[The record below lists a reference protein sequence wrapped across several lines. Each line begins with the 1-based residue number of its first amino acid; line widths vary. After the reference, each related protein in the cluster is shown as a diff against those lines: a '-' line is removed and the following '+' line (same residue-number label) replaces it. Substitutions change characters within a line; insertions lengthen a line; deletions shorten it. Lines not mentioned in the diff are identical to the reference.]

1 MQGTIKKSKSIS
13 TKSLAKIGVLAAI
26 AYVLMFI
33 SVPLPI
39 FPSFLKLDVSDIP
52 AIFGGIAMGPLAGF
66 IIALIKNL
74 LQIGSSFTG
83 GVGEIANAIIGGTY
97 VVIISYAYRKRSDIK
112 GVMIGALLGTIGMT
126 IMGCIANYF
135 VVTPI
140 YGQVFGSLDSII
152 AMGSALNPQ
161 IHDLFTFVIWV
172 YAPFNIIKA
181 TVMTICVL
189 PLYKKMDKI
198 LKKL

>member
-1 MQGTIKKSKSIS
+1 MQETIKNNKSMSVKI
-13 TKSLAKIGVLAAI
+13 LAKIGILAAV
-26 AYVLMFI
+26 AYILMFI

-52 AIFGGIAMGPLAGF
+52 AIFGGMAMGPLAGF

-74 LQIGSSFTG
+74 LQIGVSFTG

-97 VVIISYAYRKRSDIK
+97 VVIISYVYKRRNDLK
-112 GVMIGALLGTIGMT
+112 GVIIGALLAILGMT
-126 IMGCIANYF
+126 IMGCLANYF

-140 YGQVFGSLDSII
+140 YGQVFGSLDAII
-152 AMGSALNPQ
+152 AMGSSINPK

-181 TVMTICVL
+181 SIMTLCIL
-189 PLYKKMDKI
+189 PLYKKMNKL
-198 LKKL
+198 LKK

>member
-1 MQGTIKKSKSIS
+1 MQGTIKKNKSIS
-13 TKSLAKIGVLAAI
+13 VKTLAKIGILAAV
-26 AYVLMFI
+26 AYILMFI

-52 AIFGGIAMGPLAGF
+52 AIFGGMAMGPLAGF

-74 LQIGSSFTG
+74 LQIGATFTG

-97 VVIISYAYRKRSDIK
+97 VVIISYVYKKRSNLK
-112 GVMIGALLGTIGMT
+112 GVLIGSLLGIIGMT
-126 IMGCIANYF
+126 AMGCLANYF

-140 YGQVFGSLDSII
+140 YGQVFGSLDAII
-152 AMGSALNPQ
+152 AMGSAINPR

-172 YAPFNIIKA
+172 YAPFNIIKSSI
-181 TVMTICVL
+181 MTICIL
-189 PLYKKMDKI
+189 PLYKKMNKL
-198 LKKL
+198 LKK

>member
-1 MQGTIKKSKSIS
+1 MQGTIKKNKSIS
-13 TKSLAKIGVLAAI
+13 VKTLAKIGILAAV
-26 AYVLMFI
+26 AYILMFI

-52 AIFGGIAMGPLAGF
+52 AIFGGMAMGPLAGF

-74 LQIGSSFTG
+74 LQIGATFTG

-97 VVIISYAYRKRSDIK
+97 VVIISYVYKKRSNLK
-112 GVMIGALLGTIGMT
+112 GVLIGSLLGIIGMT
-126 IMGCIANYF
+126 AMGCLANYF

-140 YGQVFGSLDSII
+140 YGQVFGSLDAII
-152 AMGSALNPQ
+152 AMGSAINPR

-172 YAPFNIIKA
+172 YAPFNIIKSSII
-181 TVMTICVL
+181 TICIL
-189 PLYKKMDKI
+189 PLYKKMNKL
-198 LKKL
+198 LKK

>member
-1 MQGTIKKSKSIS
+1 MQGTIKKNKAVS
-13 TKSLAKIGVLAAI
+13 TQTLAKIGILSAV

-33 SVPLPI
+33 SVPLPM

-52 AIFGGIAMGPLAGF
+52 AIFGGMAMGPLAGF

-74 LQIGSSFTG
+74 LQIGATFTG

-97 VVIISYAYRKRSDIK
+97 VVIISYIYKRRNDLK
-112 GVMIGALLGTIGMT
+112 GVLIGALLGIIGMT
-126 IMGCIANYF
+126 TMGCLANYF

-140 YGQVFGSLDSII
+140 YGQVFGSLDAII
-152 AMGSALNPQ
+152 AMGSAINPR

-181 TVMTICVL
+181 SIMTICIL
-189 PLYKKMDKI
+189 PLYKKMNKL
-198 LKKL
+198 LKK

>member
-1 MQGTIKKSKSIS
+1 MQGTIKKNKSIS
-13 TKSLAKIGVLAAI
+13 VKTLAKIGILAAV
-26 AYVLMFI
+26 AYILMFI

-52 AIFGGIAMGPLAGF
+52 AIFGGMAMGPLAGF

-74 LQIGSSFTG
+74 LQIGVSFTG

-97 VVIISYAYRKRSDIK
+97 VVIISCVYKKRSNLK
-112 GVMIGALLGTIGMT
+112 GVLIGSLLGIIGMT
-126 IMGCIANYF
+126 AMGCLANYF

-140 YGQVFGSLDSII
+140 YGQVFGSLDAII
-152 AMGSALNPQ
+152 AMGSAINPR

-181 TVMTICVL
+181 SIMTICIL
-189 PLYKKMDKI
+189 PLYKKMNKL
-198 LKKL
+198 LKK

>member
-1 MQGTIKKSKSIS
+1 MQGTIKNNKNIS
-13 TKSLAKIGVLAAI
+13 TKTLAKIGVLSAV

-52 AIFGGIAMGPLAGF
+52 AIFGGMAMGPLSGF

-74 LQIGSSFTG
+74 LQIGSTFTG

-97 VVIISYAYRKRSDIK
+97 VVIISYAYKRRSDIK
-112 GVMIGALLGTIGMT
+112 GVLIGAVLGTIAMT
-126 IMGCIANYF
+126 IVGCVSNYF
-135 VVTPI
+135 VVTPL
-140 YGQVFGSLDSII
+140 YGQVFGSLDAII
-152 AMGSALNPQ
+152 AMGTAINPK
-161 IHDLFTFVIWV
+161 IHDLFTFVVWV
-172 YAPFNIIKA
+172 YGPFNLIKA

-189 PLYKKMDKI
+189 PLYKKVDKI
-198 LKKL
+198 LKK

>member
-1 MQGTIKKSKSIS
+1 MQGTIKKNKSIS
-13 TKSLAKIGVLAAI
+13 VKTLAKIGILAAV
-26 AYVLMFI
+26 AYILMFI

-52 AIFGGIAMGPLAGF
+52 AIFGGMAMGPLAGF

-74 LQIGSSFTG
+74 LQIGATFTG

-97 VVIISYAYRKRSDIK
+97 VVIISYVYKKRSNLK
-112 GVMIGALLGTIGMT
+112 GVLIGSLLGIIGMT
-126 IMGCIANYF
+126 AMGCLANYF

-140 YGQVFGSLDSII
+140 YGQVFGSLDAII
-152 AMGSALNPQ
+152 AMGSAINPR

-181 TVMTICVL
+181 SIMTICIL
-189 PLYKKMDKI
+189 PLYKKMNKL
-198 LKKL
+198 LKK

>member
-1 MQGTIKKSKSIS
+1 MQGTIKKNKYVSAK
-13 TKSLAKIGVLAAI
+13 TLAKVGILSAV

-52 AIFGGIAMGPLAGF
+52 AIFGGMAMGPLAGF

-74 LQIGSSFTG
+74 LQIGATFTG

-97 VVIISYAYRKRSDIK
+97 VVIISYVYKRRNDLK
-112 GVMIGALLGTIGMT
+112 GVIMGALLAILGMT
-126 IMGCIANYF
+126 IMGCLANYF

-140 YGQVFGSLDSII
+140 YGQVFGSLDAII
-152 AMGSALNPQ
+152 AMGSAINPK

-181 TVMTICVL
+181 SIMTLCIL
-189 PLYKKMDKI
+189 PLYKKMNKL
-198 LKKL
+198 LKK

>member
-1 MQGTIKKSKSIS
+1 MQETIKNNKSMSVK
-13 TKSLAKIGVLAAI
+13 TLAKIGILAAV
-26 AYVLMFI
+26 AYILMFI

-52 AIFGGIAMGPLAGF
+52 AIFGGMAMGPLAGF

-74 LQIGSSFTG
+74 LQIGVSVTG
-83 GVGEIANAIIGGTY
+83 GVGEIANAIISGTY
-97 VVIISYAYRKRSDIK
+97 VVIISYLYKRRSNFK
-112 GVMIGALLGTIGMT
+112 GVILGAILGTIGMT
-126 IMGCIANYF
+126 IMGCVLNYF

-140 YGQVFGSLDSII
+140 YGQVVGSLDAVI
-152 AMGSALNPQ
+152 AMGSAINPR

-189 PLYKKMDKI
+189 PLYKKMNRI
-198 LKKL
+198 LKK